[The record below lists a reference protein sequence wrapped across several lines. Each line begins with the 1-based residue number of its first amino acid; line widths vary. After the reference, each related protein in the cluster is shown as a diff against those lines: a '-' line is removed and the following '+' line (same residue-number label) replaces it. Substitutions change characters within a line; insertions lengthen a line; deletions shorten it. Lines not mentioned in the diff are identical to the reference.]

1 MDVEVYD
8 LNNILKFV
16 HTWCEDGYSIELG
29 NDVLSVDRNGLKND
43 CSQRRP
49 PHCRS
54 FNERKQLLID
64 VGGYTEKELK
74 EYLGCPHRRQWR
86 ATNAATRDANIRAAA
101 TTTCADAAAE
111 CCCFLLLFVVV
122 LPYFYL

>member
-1 MDVEVYD
+1 MAVATRAATSA
-8 LNNILKFV
+8 FV
-16 HTWCEDGYSIELG
+16 AAFMSSSSKQSKSQGGRGRRSVRFKQHIEIRTYSIVLWCEDGYSIELG

-74 EYLGCPHRRQWR
+74 EYLGCPHRLSLV
-86 ATNAATRDANIRAAA
+86 AA
-101 TTTCADAAAE
+101 
-111 CCCFLLLFVVV
+111 
-122 LPYFYL
+122 